1 MLIEYIVVLSYNG
14 YTFCRFAGNIHN
26 VFRVMQTNIC
36 KEEFKLKRTKQ
47 EIVDRILDLL
57 TELVDDVPA
66 KNENRSQPME
76 MLTIKEYTEAVRGI
90 SEHTIRKLVAQ
101 GRVRFFRTG
110 EGERGKILV
119 NKQSLLEYL
128 GVAA

>member
-1 MLIEYIVVLSYNG
+1 M
-14 YTFCRFAGNIHN
+14 
-26 VFRVMQTNIC
+26 
-36 KEEFKLKRTKQ
+36 KRTKK
-47 EIVDRILDLL
+47 EIVDCILDLL

-66 KNENRSQPME
+66 KNETRSQPME
-76 MLTIKEYTEAVRGI
+76 MLTIKECTEAVRGI

-101 GRVRFFRTG
+101 GRVRFIRTG